1 MSPATATGQA
11 TARAQ
16 ATAVAAVEH
25 WGMPLLELPQISMT
39 SDDAVVFGGVLDQV
53 LPVKVATWDALD
65 QHQPFFNK
73 SAAVQL
79 GDLSLLSTFGSGFDG
94 SLERRGQAHLVL
106 PYAPELA
113 INDYKTEG
121 RTYRFQDDGLFL
133 SQEESQLR
141 IHASFCAAVVFT
153 FPPESLLPVAAAMAG
168 SARGSLAIQAALQR
182 TTVLDRRSDPR
193 LGTVQNLLK
202 QSLQLIHRALAASG
216 NVNPMLQLDDL
227 VRRLLVM
234 LLLPQLLHGEGGRN
248 SGSSGGGGSATA
260 GLGQEERQQDPFS
273 HDALVQWMLANLQE
287 PISLSD
293 IERRSCYSRRS
304 LQYAFRQRYGCGP
317 TQWLRRQRLERALS
331 ILSQPRPG
339 LTVNQVS
346 QDCGYLSQAAFSRD
360 FLRRFGRKPS
370 EVLRQQRLRP

>member
-1 MSPATATGQA
+1 MSPATAGGQA
-11 TARAQ
+11 TALCQ

-25 WGMPLLELPQISMT
+25 WGMPLLELPQIAMT

-65 QHQPFFNK
+65 PRQPFFNK
-73 SAAVQL
+73 SAALQL

-113 INDYKTEG
+113 INDYKVEG
-121 RTYRFQDDGLFL
+121 RTYRFQEDGLFL

-153 FPPESLLPVAAAMAG
+153 FPPESLMPVAASMAG
-168 SARGSLAIQAALQR
+168 STRGSLAIQAALQR
-182 TTVLDRRSDPR
+182 TTVLDRRADPR

-202 QSLQLIHRALAASG
+202 QSLQLIHGAMVASSG
-216 NVNPMLQLDDL
+216 SLNPMLQIDDL

-234 LLLPQLLHGEGGRN
+234 LLLPQLLQGD
-248 SGSSGGGGSATA
+248 GGSRGNSSATPDL
-260 GLGQEERQQDPFS
+260 GLEEQPHDPFS

-317 TQWLRRQRLERALS
+317 TQWLRRQRLEPAHS

-360 FLRRFGRKPS
+360 FLRRFGQKPS
-370 EVLRQQRLRP
+370 EVLRQQRLHP

>member
-1 MSPATATGQA
+1 MAMGNSTARSQA
-11 TARAQ
+11 TAIGQ
-16 ATAVAAVEH
+16 ETAVAAVDA
-25 WGMPLLELPQISMT
+25 WGMPLLELPQLAMT
-39 SDDAVVFGGVLDQV
+39 SHDAVVFGGVLDQV

-65 QHQPFFNK
+65 PLQPFFNK

-79 GDLSLLSTFGSGFDG
+79 GDLSLLSSFGSGFDG
-94 SLERRGQAHLVL
+94 SLERQGNAQLVL
-106 PYAPELA
+106 PYVPELA
-113 INDYKTEG
+113 INDYKVEG
-121 RTYRFQDDGLFL
+121 RTYRFQADGLFL

-141 IHASFCAAVVFT
+141 IHANVCAAVVFT
-153 FPPESLLPVAAAMAG
+153 FPPESLMPVAAAMTG
-168 SARGSLAIQAALQR
+168 SAQGSLAIQAALRR
-182 TTVLDRRSDPR
+182 TTVFDRQADRR
-193 LGTVQNLLK
+193 LGRVQNLLK
-202 QSLQLIHRALAASG
+202 QSLQLIHGAIAASG

-234 LLLPQLLHGEGGRN
+234 LLLPQLLHGDGAN
-248 SGSSGGGGSATA
+248 SITSTIAPEL
-260 GLGQEERQQDPFS
+260 GLEERQQDPFS

-293 IERRSCYSRRS
+293 MERRSCYSRRS

-317 TQWLRRQRLERALS
+317 TQWLRRQRLERALA

-360 FLRRFGRKPS
+360 FLRRFGQKPS
-370 EVLRQQRLRP
+370 EVLRQQRVRP